1 MTPVMW
7 PVRRG
12 MLTVGLVAA
21 AVWPVWSQEPAPARS
36 ALEAR
41 LVELR
46 QTAKLPAVTGVVFTS
61 GHVLEQAAAG
71 GRKIGA
77 DAAVTIADRW
87 HIGSITKSFTAT
99 LVGKFVERGELK
111 WTQTLGELLGKER
124 AREYAPVTIENLLTH
139 RSGLPANV
147 APAMMG
153 TLLASGGG
161 QCLYRKMR

>member
-71 GRKIGA
+71 VRKIGA
-77 DAAVTIADRW
+77 DAAVQALLELNL
-87 HIGSITKSFTAT
+87 GGTA
-99 LVGKFVERGELK
+99 VG
-111 WTQTLGELLGKER
+111 T
-124 AREYAPVTIENLLTH
+124 
-139 RSGLPANV
+139 GLNA
-147 APAMMG
+147 G
-153 TLLASGGG
+153 DDYT
-161 QCLYRKMR
+161 